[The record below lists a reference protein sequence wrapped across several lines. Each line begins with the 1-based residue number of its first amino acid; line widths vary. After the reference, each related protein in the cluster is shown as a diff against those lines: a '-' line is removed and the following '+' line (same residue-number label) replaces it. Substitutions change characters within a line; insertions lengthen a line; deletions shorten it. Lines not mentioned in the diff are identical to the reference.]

1 MIYNVQPLTKCQ
13 VFIEFI
19 YADGKTEVKLY
30 KRDALILAR
39 ELKKVCKELDDLVK
53 MKGE

>member
-1 MIYNVQPLTKCQ
+1 MIYNVQPLTKYQ

-19 YADGKTEVKLY
+19 YADGKTEVTLY